1 MKHFSIALGTRPEI
15 IKLAPIIRRLRDKKV
30 SFTLIHTNQ
39 HYDHILD
46 GVFFEELD
54 LPPPT
59 HHLHAAAGSH
69 AEMFGKMFPAL
80 EKVWMEARPEA
91 VIVQGDTNSS
101 FAAALIATRLK
112 IPVAH
117 VEAGLRS
124 DDWDMPEEANRVMTD
139 HLATRLYAPTEEHAQ
154 RLKEE
159 GIPNKKILVT
169 GNTVA
174 DAVMEHKDMAKKVS
188 LPQALSTYPG
198 TRFALLTLH
207 RPALVDDPKK
217 LRSMLQAIDKLL
229 VAESMKGLLLT
240 HPRTRKK
247 LGDEPLL
254 LKALAIEEPVG
265 YFPMLKLF
273 QDAAIVITDSGG
285 LQEEAA
291 ILQIPCVTVREN
303 TERPETLKAGGNRIV
318 GFDRALLK
326 EAVHDFLHGKIS
338 WKPLYSIA
346 CPSNMIVDDLLS
358 HFPCASS

>member
-1 MKHFSIALGTRPEI
+1 MRHLSIALGTRPEI
-15 IKLAPIIRRLRDKKV
+15 IKLAPIIRRLRDKKIPL
-30 SFTLIHTNQ
+30 TLIHTNQ

-69 AEMFGKMFPAL
+69 GEMFGKMFPAF
-80 EKVWMEARPEA
+80 EKVWTEDRPEA

-101 FAAALIATRLK
+101 FAAALIATRLR

-139 HLATRLYAPTEEHAQ
+139 HLANRLYAPTEEHAA
-154 RLKEE
+154 RLLGE
-159 GIPNKKILVT
+159 GIAPEKILVT
-169 GNTVA
+169 GNTIA
-174 DAVMEHKDMAKKVS
+174 DAVTEHRVIAKKAA
-188 LPQALSTYPG
+188 LPAALSSYAG

-207 RPALVDDPKK
+207 RPALVDDPVK
-217 LRSMLQAIDKLL
+217 LRSMLTATDELL
-229 VAESMKGLLLT
+229 VSESMRGVLLT
-240 HPRTRKK
+240 HPRTRKQ
-247 LGDEPLL
+247 LGDTPLP
-254 LKALAIEEPVG
+254 LKALAIEEPIG
-265 YFPMLKLF
+265 YLPMLKLF
-273 QDAAIVITDSGG
+273 QDAAIIITDSGG

-318 GFDRALLK
+318 GFDHAALQQ
-326 EAVHDFLHGKIS
+326 AVHDFLHGTIN
-338 WKPLYSIA
+338 WKPLYSVA
-346 CPSNMIVDDLLS
+346 HPSDMIVADLLS